1 MLRLIINHFYFQGY
15 PIIAFKTHEE
25 FELDTFYNDIAIMTL
40 NIPLDLSDPDI
51 DTIKII
57 DDRNTIKGDLLFN
70 KSIYYFSD
78 PKILKNPSLKTSQMK
93 LIDFTYFSLHLFLKN
108 KS

>member
-1 MLRLIINHFYFQGY
+1 METNHNYFYFLGY

-70 KSIYYFSD
+70 KSIYYYSD
-78 PKILKNPSLKTSQMK
+78 PKILKNSIP
-93 LIDFTYFSLHLFLKN
+93 KN
-108 KS
+108 

>member
-1 MLRLIINHFYFQGY
+1 MIINHFYFQGY

-51 DTIKII
+51 EAIKII
-57 DDRNTIKGDLLFN
+57 EDGTNLKGDVPNIYKCILLVLWGR
-70 KSIYYFSD
+70 
-78 PKILKNPSLKTSQMK
+78 P
-93 LIDFTYFSLHLFLKN
+93 
-108 KS
+108 